1 MSNPFGEAGLL
12 WRDRAQA
19 LNFRW
24 FTAPNLGLAL
34 FLLNIVAVLILKI
47 SKSLAWIYGFSGNQ
61 TKKGSDLMMFEKKK
75 RYTTPRTL
83 DEAADLL
90 IADLPPEYQDLL
102 TKMSEEDF
110 NRLYDSVG
118 GYILDDFKLWLGN
131 EALLVSCYRESGESE
146 DTSDPARIILN
157 RVREKLQEAA
167 GLVIV
172 F

>member
-1 MSNPFGEAGLL
+1 M
-12 WRDRAQA
+12 
-19 LNFRW
+19 
-24 FTAPNLGLAL
+24 
-34 FLLNIVAVLILKI
+34 
-47 SKSLAWIYGFSGNQ
+47 SKSLARIYGFSGSQ

>member
-1 MSNPFGEAGLL
+1 VVEAGFRR
-12 WRDRAQA
+12 RDRAQA
-19 LNFRW
+19 LDCSGFA
-24 FTAPNLGLAL
+24 APDLGLAL
-34 FLLNIVAVLILKI
+34 FLLNIVAVLILKTT
-47 SKSLAWIYGFSGNQ
+47 KSLAWICGFSGNQ
-61 TKKGSDLMMFEKKK
+61 KKKGSDLMMFEKKK

-131 EALLVSCYRESGESE
+131 EALLVSCYRESGEPE

-157 RVREKLQEAA
+157 RVREKLQETA
-167 GLVIV
+167 GLLIV